1 MSLAS
6 GLQKT
11 PAISLR
17 TGVQPIAPNFAKFEV
32 YPQPGDLAWAELS
45 QPTRGGRIEVAFN
58 QSSTQFRLRLGVPAG
73 STSKVCLPPPAGLA
87 AGDGGVDQ
95 AAGLSVDGKAVEGV
109 VEGRM
114 LCAPGELGAG
124 QHSVVRAS

>member
-1 MSLAS
+1 M
-6 GLQKT
+6 
-11 PAISLR
+11 
-17 TGVQPIAPNFAKFEV
+17 GVQPTALNFAKFEV
-32 YPQPGDLAWAELS
+32 NPQPGDLAWAELS

-58 QSSTQFRLRLGVPAG
+58 QSATQFRLRLGVPAG

-87 AGDGGVDQ
+87 GDDGGVDQ

-114 LCAPGELGAG
+114 LCAPDELGAG
-124 QHSVVRAS
+124 QLSIVRAS